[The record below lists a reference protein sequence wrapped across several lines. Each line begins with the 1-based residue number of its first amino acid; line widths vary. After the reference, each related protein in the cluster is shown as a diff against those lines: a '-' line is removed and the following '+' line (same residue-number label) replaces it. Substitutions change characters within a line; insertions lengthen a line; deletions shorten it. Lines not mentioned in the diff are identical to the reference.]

1 MRKTSVLIRSIFTET
16 LELINISDVV
26 SKSIRC
32 DGSELI
38 VCGRR
43 YDLREIK
50 HFVIVAAGKAATPMH
65 DAVVAELERSPHV
78 WMNVTALLISP
89 TAPRH
94 ERANVTFFPGA
105 HPTPN
110 EVSREAAE
118 STLSYLSKVDGHTFV
133 MFLMSGGASSMLEAP
148 IDPNISISE
157 TAEFYG
163 ALVASGLSITEMN
176 VLRKHFSLVKG
187 GRLAVAAS
195 RAAAQCTLIVSDVPS
210 HSSDSVGSGPS
221 LPDSSTVQDSIS
233 LFEGLQDRVLLPE
246 SVISFFNG
254 PLLTETPKQTDKAF
268 ARSFHRVILSS
279 TELAEA
285 ATRLAKASGFH
296 VEVDSTCDEWECR
309 DAVKYLLDRTEAL
322 ARIHPRVC
330 LISVG
335 EVLVQVHGRSGK
347 GGRNQ
352 HFVLSCAMELRQR
365 HSHITVLSAGS
376 DGIDGNS
383 PAAGA
388 IADWTTFERA
398 RLMGID
404 AQSCLDTFDSFLVFK
419 ELGDAIMTGPT
430 GNNLRD
436 IRILMSDHEE
446 HAIYHEF

>member
-1 MRKTSVLIRSIFTET
+1 MRKTSALIRSIFTET
-16 LELINISDVV
+16 LKLLSVSDVV

-38 VCGRR
+38 VCDRR

-50 HFVIVAAGKAATPMH
+50 HIVIVAAGKAATPMYG
-65 DAVVAELERSPHV
+65 AVVAELERSSPA
-78 WMNVTALLISP
+78 WMNVTVLLIAP
-89 TAPRH
+89 TVPRH
-94 ERANVTFFPGA
+94 ERSNATFFSGA
-105 HPTPN
+105 HPIPD
-110 EVSREAAE
+110 EVSRDAAE
-118 STLSYLSKVDGHTFV
+118 STLNYLNKVDGHTFV
-133 MFLMSGGASSMLEAP
+133 MFLVSGGASSMLEAP

-157 TAEFYG
+157 TAEFYR
-163 ALVASGLSITEMN
+163 ALVASGLPITEMN

-221 LPDSSTVQDSIS
+221 LPDFSTVQDSIS
-233 LFEGLQDRVLLPE
+233 LFESLQGRVRLPE
-246 SVISFFNG
+246 NVISFFNG

-285 ATRLAKASGFH
+285 AARLAKASGFH

-335 EVLVQVHGRSGK
+335 EVLVHVHGHSGK

-352 HFVLSCAMELRQR
+352 HFVLSCAMELPRR
-365 HSHITVLSAGS
+365 RSRITVLSAGS

-388 IADWTTFERA
+388 VADWTTFERA
-398 RLMGID
+398 WQIGID
-404 AQSCLDTFDSFLVFK
+404 AQNCLDTFDSFFVFD

-436 IRILMSDHEE
+436 VRILMCDLAEQADS
-446 HAIYHEF
+446 A

>member
-1 MRKTSVLIRSIFTET
+1 MRKTSALIRSIFTGT
-16 LELINISDVV
+16 LELLNISDVV

-32 DGSELI
+32 DGSDLT
-38 VCGRR
+38 VCDRH

-50 HFVIVAAGKAATPMH
+50 HMVIVAVGKAATPMY
-65 DAVVAELERSPHV
+65 DAVVAELERSSRTG
-78 WMNVTALLISP
+78 MNVTVLLIAP
-89 TAPRH
+89 TVPRH

-110 EVSREAAE
+110 EVSREAAA
-118 STLSYLSKVDGHTFV
+118 STLNYLSKVDGHTFV
-133 MFLMSGGASSMLEAP
+133 MFLISGGASSMLEAP
-148 IDPNISISE
+148 IDPNISIGV
-157 TAEFYG
+157 TAEFYQ
-163 ALVASGLSITEMN
+163 ALVASGLPITEMN

-195 RAAAQCTLIVSDVPS
+195 RAAAQCTLIISDVPS

-221 LPDSSTVQDSIS
+221 LPDFSTVQDSIS
-233 LFEGLQDRVLLPE
+233 LFERLQARVRLPE
-246 SVISFFNG
+246 NVISFFNG

-285 ATRLAKASGFH
+285 ATRLAKASGFY

-309 DAVKYLLDRTEAL
+309 DAVKYLLDRSEAL

-335 EVLVQVHGRSGK
+335 EVLVEVHGRSGR

-352 HFVLSCAMELRQR
+352 HFALSCAMELPRR
-365 HSHITVLSAGS
+365 HSRITVLSAGS

-404 AQSCLDTFDSFLVFK
+404 AQNCLDTFNSFFIFN

-436 IRILMSDHEE
+436 VRILMSDLAEQTDLS
-446 HAIYHEF
+446 

>member
-1 MRKTSVLIRSIFTET
+1 MRKTSALIRSIFTET
-16 LELINISDVV
+16 LKLLSVSDVV

-38 VCGRR
+38 VCDRR

-50 HFVIVAAGKAATPMH
+50 HIVIVAAGKAATPMYG
-65 DAVVAELERSPHV
+65 AVVAELERSSPA
-78 WMNVTALLISP
+78 WMNVTVLLIAP
-89 TAPRH
+89 TVPRH
-94 ERANVTFFPGA
+94 ERSNVTFFPGA
-105 HPTPN
+105 HPIPD
-110 EVSREAAE
+110 EVSRDAAE
-118 STLSYLSKVDGHTFV
+118 STLNYLNKVDEHTFV
-133 MFLMSGGASSMLEAP
+133 MFLVSGGASSMLEAP

-157 TAEFYG
+157 TAEFYR
-163 ALVASGLSITEMN
+163 ALVASGLPITEMN

-221 LPDSSTVQDSIS
+221 LPDVSTVQDSIS
-233 LFEGLQDRVLLPE
+233 LFESLQDRVGLPE
-246 SVISFFNG
+246 NVISFFNG

-285 ATRLAKASGFH
+285 AARLAKASGFH

-335 EVLVQVHGRSGK
+335 EVLVHVHGHSGK

-352 HFVLSCAMELRQR
+352 HFVLSCAMELPRR
-365 HSHITVLSAGS
+365 RSRITVLSAGS

-388 IADWTTFERA
+388 VADWTTFERA
-398 RLMGID
+398 WQIGID
-404 AQSCLDTFDSFLVFK
+404 AQNCLDTFDSFSVFD
-419 ELGDAIMTGPT
+419 ELGDTITTGPT

-436 IRILMSDHEE
+436 VRILTCDLAEQADST
-446 HAIYHEF
+446 

>member
-1 MRKTSVLIRSIFTET
+1 MRKASVLIRSIFTGT
-16 LELINISDVV
+16 LELLNISDVV

-38 VCGRR
+38 VCDRR
-43 YDLREIK
+43 YDLCEIK
-50 HFVIVAAGKAATPMH
+50 HFVIVAAGKAATPMY
-65 DAVVAELERSPHV
+65 DAVAVELERSSHTGT
-78 WMNVTALLISP
+78 NVTVLLIAP
-89 TAPRH
+89 TVPRH

-105 HPTPN
+105 HPIPN

-118 STLSYLSKVDGHTFV
+118 ATLNYLGKVDEHTFV
-133 MFLMSGGASSMLEAP
+133 MFLISGGASSMLEAP

-157 TAEFYG
+157 TAEFYR
-163 ALVASGLSITEMN
+163 ALVASGLPITEMN

-221 LPDSSTVQDSIS
+221 LPDFSTVQDSIS
-233 LFEGLQDRVLLPE
+233 LFERLQARVRLPE
-246 SVISFFNG
+246 NVISFFNG

-285 ATRLAKASGFH
+285 ATQLAKASGFH

-335 EVLVQVHGRSGK
+335 EVLVQVHGRSGR

-352 HFVLSCAMELRQR
+352 HFVLSCAMELHRR
-365 HSHITVLSAGS
+365 HSRITVLSAGS

-388 IADWTTFERA
+388 IADWTTLERA
-398 RLMGID
+398 RLMGLD
-404 AQSCLDTFDSFLVFK
+404 AQNSLETFDSFFVFH

-436 IRILMSDHEE
+436 VRILMSDVAED
-446 HAIYHEF
+446 ADLP